1 MGCLKYNIVNMFTNS
16 RSHKIGVEMKTILI
30 TGASGGFGEAIAK
43 TIAQKNV
50 KLILTGRNKKKL
62 GDVCHFITS
71 NTPSKVL
78 PLVFD
83 VQDLDACKKA
93 IDSIPDDFK
102 DIDVLINNAGLAVE
116 LNTIDK
122 GSYED
127 WERMINTNIKG
138 LLFMT
143 RLISPAMVAKKS
155 GHIINIG
162 SISSREIYVG
172 GNVYCATKHAVLALS
187 QGMRMDLLP
196 HNIKVTHI
204 SPGAAETNFSIVRFH
219 GDKTR
224 ADKVYEGFTPLVA
237 EDVANVVEYVLSM
250 PEHVCINEI
259 NLTCTAQFNGLIHKD
274 VKNS

>member
-1 MGCLKYNIVNMFTNS
+1 
-16 RSHKIGVEMKTILI
+16 MKTILV

-43 TIAQKNV
+43 TLAKQNV
-50 KLILTGRNKKKL
+50 KLILTGRNEAQL
-62 GDVCHFITS
+62 NAVCSFITT
-71 NTPSKVL
+71 NTSSKVL

-83 VQDLDACKKA
+83 VQDLEACKRA
-93 IDSIPDDFK
+93 VESIPESFK

-122 GSYED
+122 GDYED
-127 WERMINTNIKG
+127 WERMINTNVKG
-138 LLFMT
+138 LLYMT
-143 RLISPAMVAKKS
+143 RLLSPVMVAKKS

-162 SISSREIYVG
+162 SISSREVYTG

-196 HNIKVTHI
+196 HRIKVTHV
-204 SPGAAETNFSIVRFH
+204 SPGAAETNFSVVRFH

-224 ADKVYEGFTPLVA
+224 ADKVYEGFTPLIA
-237 EDVANVVEYVLSM
+237 QDVANVVEYVLSL

-259 NLTCTAQFNGLIHKD
+259 NLTCTAQFNGVICRD
-274 VKNS
+274 IS